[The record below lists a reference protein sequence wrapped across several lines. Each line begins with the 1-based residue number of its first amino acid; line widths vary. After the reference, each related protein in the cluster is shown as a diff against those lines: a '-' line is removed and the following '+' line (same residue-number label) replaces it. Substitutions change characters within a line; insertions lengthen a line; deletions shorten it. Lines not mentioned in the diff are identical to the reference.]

1 MTKHNFFNKKKTLQ
15 EKLNRTNT
23 NSGNYI
29 EHILIKNNNIE
40 GIRQADSVTSGI
52 KRTCN
57 L

>member
-1 MTKHNFFNKKKTLQ
+1 MTKHNFFNKKTALQ